1 MSLGEKFTTRINDG
15 ITLRFIHPT
24 GEKVA
29 WTFNENSL
37 VEEMYDYAFYTIPE
51 KETPYK
57 FYLA

>member
-1 MSLGEKFTTRINDG
+1 M
-15 ITLRFIHPT
+15 
-24 GEKVA
+24 A